1 MLICWFS
8 AVRYTVKLR
17 NHKYV
22 IPCTRPSPSP
32 PSSSEK
38 SPPPEEMAA
47 EHNSLRYPWSWPLHP
62 IPPGLPEAGSQA
74 PLRPH
79 RGHPLWTTPAP
90 LTFTVPAYTLTA
102 QLADCKGRL
111 EPKLLSHY
119 FFSRC
124 HSLLSTMPSRWWYCF
139 SLQIPYS
146 SCFAKQKCLAWFL
159 ILQLLK
165 AQTVR
170 KVLLWPQGGVGSFP
184 IHTGQNFMLYFLCW
198 NRLDNRD

>member
-1 MLICWFS
+1 MPEGSENINYIQTADNSLHCILCHTSQISDDFSVPFLSLIISIINNINMLICWFS
-8 AVRYTVKLR
+8 ALLYTVKLR

-22 IPCTRPSPSP
+22 NPCTRPSPSP

-38 SPPPEEMAA
+38 SPPPEEMEA

-62 IPPGLPEAGSQA
+62 IPPGLPEAGGQA

-139 SLQIPYS
+139 SLQIPI
-146 SCFAKQKCLAWFL
+146 K
-159 ILQLLK
+159 
-165 AQTVR
+165 
-170 KVLLWPQGGVGSFP
+170 
-184 IHTGQNFMLYFLCW
+184 
-198 NRLDNRD
+198 